1 MRRPRRLAAR
11 AQSAAIKQV
20 QAAYAD
26 GRRRILVA
34 NSDGVLAEDDQV
46 RTRFTVQAVAAGDTG
61 MQTGYESIGHTIG
74 WELFDRVDV
83 EEHARKVAQQALTKL
98 VYPPKQKAS
107 AKPADTKSERK
118 LALVR
123 G

>member
-1 MRRPRRLAAR
+1 MVEVLRYLQGHGIISNEDGQWRLLKEV
-11 AQSAAIKQV
+11 SAI
-20 QAAYAD
+20 
-26 GRRRILVA
+26 
-34 NSDGVLAEDDQV
+34 
-46 RTRFTVQAVAAGDTG
+46 
-61 MQTGYESIGHTIG
+61 
-74 WELFDRVDV
+74 DRGIPL
-83 EEHARKVAQQALTKL
+83 EEVKPGNNIQQALTKL